1 MTDLKQTALD
11 LFQVGVARAD
21 PARALRQQLIQEPL
35 PQPDEGGTYFVV
47 AIGKAAAPMMREA
60 LSHIS
65 TDVDALVVTN
75 PENDQEVEGA
85 ELLLGSHPVPDENS
99 EKAGRA
105 VLDFVGRAGAKDR
118 VIALISG
125 GGSALAVA
133 PSAGLT
139 LEDKSIV
146 NRLLLGAGLDITQM
160 NLVRQQLSD
169 LKGGGLLRQAA
180 PAPVTAYILSDVV
193 GDDLRA
199 IASGPTVAAIADRQA
214 ARELLERA
222 DLWTD
227 TPEAVRSHLSAP
239 VGSARRPSARNTL
252 VGSNRFSLEAVA
264 AAARANWDTTIVSNA
279 LEGDVQDAAR
289 EIVEAIQ
296 NSPEDRPVALL
307 WGGETTVQL
316 RGTGRGGRN
325 QELALRVAQLGADLI
340 AGKWVFLSAGT
351 DGRDG
356 PTDAAGGIV
365 TARSWQNI
373 SDAGQDPQALLD
385 NNDSHAALAAARA
398 LVMTGGTGTN
408 VADLQIFLRMP
419 S

>member
-1 MTDLKQTALD
+1 MTDLKQSALD
-11 LFQVGVARAD
+11 LFQVGVDRAD
-21 PARALRQQLIQEPL
+21 PARALRQQLIHEPL
-35 PQPDEGGTYFVV
+35 PQPDEGGCLFVV
-47 AIGKAAAPMMREA
+47 AIGKASAPMMREA
-60 LSHIS
+60 LSQI
-65 TDVDALVVTN
+65 TTEVQALVVTN
-75 PENDQEVEGA
+75 PENNQEIDGA
-85 ELLLGSHPVPDENS
+85 EVLLGNHPVPDDTS
-99 EKAGRA
+99 ACAGRA
-105 VLDFVGRAGAKDR
+105 VLDFVGRARAQDR

-160 NLVRQQLSD
+160 NLVRQQLSE

-214 ARELLERA
+214 ARDLLERA
-222 DLWTD
+222 DLWDD
-227 TPEAVRSHLSAP
+227 TPEAVCAHLSAP
-239 VGSARRPSARNTL
+239 VGSALRPSARNML

-264 AAARANWDTTIVSNA
+264 SAARANWQTTIVSHA
-279 LEGDVQDAAR
+279 LEGDVKDAAR
-289 EIVEAIQ
+289 EIVKAAQ
-296 NSPEDRPVALL
+296 NSPENRPIALL

-316 RGTGRGGRN
+316 RGTGLGGRN
-325 QELALRVAQLGADLI
+325 QELALRVAQMGADLI
-340 AGKWVFLSAGT
+340 PGNWVFLSAGT

-365 TARSWQNI
+365 TRRSWQNI
-373 SDAGQDPQALLD
+373 KDAGQDPEALLD
-385 NNDSHAALAAARA
+385 NNDSNAALAAARA
-398 LVMTGGTGTN
+398 LVITGGTGTN
-408 VADLQIFLRMP
+408 VADLQIFLRLP
-419 S
+419 D